1 MAGRARTTG
10 FEEGKQPSLEHDT
23 PFAQGARILRE
34 TIKLGEGGR
43 LVIPAAMREALAIR
57 PGDNVALAL
66 EDGVLTLRPYADVI
80 RALQDEIKAMVPA
93 GRKVVDEFLSER
105 RDDQVRADARL
116 ERLHREAGS
125 KSE

>member
-1 MAGRARTTG
+1 MAGRAKTTG
-10 FEEGKQPSLEHDT
+10 FEEGKQPSLERDP

-43 LVIPAAMREALAIR
+43 LVIPSAMREALAIR
-57 PGDNVALAL
+57 PGDNVAL
-66 EDGVLTLRPYADVI
+66 ECQDGVLKLRSYAAVVKD
-80 RALQDEIKAMVPA
+80 LQDEIKAMVPP

-105 RDDQVRADARL
+105 REDQVRADARL

-125 KSE
+125 TRE